1 MVLVEQHK
9 PQTTIVVANEPSE
22 QAEEAACILQD
33 YIEKI
38 SDARVEIKKESED
51 VSGNT
56 ILVGHSQM
64 VKDSSIEVP
73 SGVTFQL
80 NEEGFV
86 IKIVGNSLILAG
98 NEDGEYRGTVYAVYT
113 FLEELGC
120 RWFFPGEFGEVI
132 PEMDTISIN
141 AMDRTER
148 PSFRIRNIWYSGWAP
163 TTDQDHQDFRL
174 WRDCN
179 KLNTLSLSIPGDG
192 SIRRLVPSEE
202 YFESSPHLFA
212 INKDGDRRS
221 DMLCLS
227 EPETVNISVK
237 TIKDTFRDNPDT
249 LSFGFAPPD
258 GFPMCY
264 CQRCQDSIPEFNH
277 KGYGD
282 PSLSDLWFRFANC
295 IAQEVYKEFP
305 DRWVLT
311 NGYANRVRLP
321 EGIAEFSP
329 NLGIQSAIIAACTLH
344 PVGDKKCWQRTLYK
358 QLLDRWTDTLNCV
371 FVYDYDP
378 GNSLVNLPFPA
389 IHNLK
394 HDMPYFR
401 SRGTWGFWTEG
412 TNSWMVTH
420 LNYYVRAKL
429 MWDAEADVEALV
441 RDYCQK
447 FYADAADM
455 VEEYIWTLES
465 AVEQTASHQ
474 TWGRLMQ
481 WRTIFPPVQQK
492 LDYLMSQAEDS
503 VQDSCSRQRVQVL
516 RLVHNHMKAYV
527 RMEQFAAQ
535 GQFQVGLEWA
545 DKMLAIRDEVNIIKS
560 GLLPHTPEW
569 AHDFRTTLEWHKE
582 IYQDLADKAGG
593 QEGELLTLL
602 PRQWEFKLDP
612 KDVGVIY
619 QWYLDGRGEDW
630 ATIDTTLNWEGQ
642 GYQDQQGWG
651 FWGKA
656 WYRTGF
662 HVPADIEEGKSIWLT
677 IGAVYNRG
685 VWVWFNGMMQ
695 QFEKDRH
702 WRLGHHDVRTPIHI
716 DVTDWARSGEIN
728 HVAVLV
734 NTTPPDRNPRGGIH
748 RRSFLWTPR

>member
-9 PQTTIVVANEPSE
+9 PQATIVVANSPSE
-22 QAEEAACILQD
+22 QAKKAASILQN

-38 SDARVEIKKESED
+38 SNARIEIGSEFED
-51 VSGNT
+51 VSGNI
-56 ILVGHSQM
+56 ILVGHSQR
-64 VKDSSIEVP
+64 VKDLSVTVP
-73 SGVTFQL
+73 SGFTFQL

-86 IKIVGNSLILAG
+86 IKTVGNSLILAG
-98 NEDGEYRGTVYAVYT
+98 NEDGEYRGTIYAVYA
-113 FLEELGC
+113 FLEKLGC
-120 RWFFPGEFGEVI
+120 RWFFPGEFGEVV
-132 PEMDTISIN
+132 PEIDTISID
-141 AMDRTER
+141 AIDCTER

-179 KLNTLSLSIPGDG
+179 RLNTLSLSLPGDG
-192 SIRRLVPSEE
+192 SIRRLVPPEK
-202 YFESSPHLFA
+202 YFESQPYLFA
-212 INKDGDRRS
+212 VNKDGSRRS

-227 EPETVNISVK
+227 EPEAVK
-237 TIKDTFRDNPDT
+237 IAVQTIKDTFRGNPDT

-258 GFPMCY
+258 GFPTCY
-264 CQRCQDSIPEFNH
+264 CQRCQDNIPGFNH

-282 PSLSDLWFRFANC
+282 PSLSDLWFRFANH
-295 IAQEVYKEFP
+295 IATEVYKEFP
-305 DRWVLT
+305 NRWVLT

-329 NLGIQSAIIAACTLH
+329 NLGIQSAVIAACTLH
-344 PVGDKKCWQRTLYK
+344 HVGDEKCWQRTLYK
-358 QLLDRWTDTLNCV
+358 QLLDRWTDMLNCV
-371 FVYDYDP
+371 FIYDYDP

-394 HDMPYFR
+394 RDMPYFK

-420 LNYYVRAKL
+420 LNYYLRAKL
-429 MWDAEADVEALV
+429 MWDVEVDVEALV
-441 RDYCQK
+441 DDYCQK

-455 VEEYIWTLES
+455 IAEYIWTLES
-465 AVEQTASHQ
+465 AVEKTVSHQ

-481 WRTIFPPVQQK
+481 WRTIFPPVQKK
-492 LDYLMSQAEDS
+492 LDSLMSQAENL
-503 VQDSCSRQRVQVL
+503 VQDSRSKKRVQVL
-516 RLVHNHMKAYV
+516 KLVHNHMKAYV
-527 RMEQFAAQ
+527 RMEQVVAQ
-535 GQFQVGLEWA
+535 GKFREGLEWA
-545 DKMLAIRDEVNIIKS
+545 DRMLVIRDEVNTIKS

-569 AHDFRTTLEWHKE
+569 ASDFRTTLEWHKD
-582 IYQDLADKAGG
+582 IYQDLAEKAGG
-593 QEGELLTLL
+593 KEGELLALL
-602 PRQWEFKLDP
+602 PRKWEFRLDP
-612 KDVGVIY
+612 KDIGVIY
-619 QWYLDGRGEDW
+619 QWYLECNSEDW
-630 ATIDTTLNWEGQ
+630 AEIDTTLNWEAQ
-642 GYQDQQGWG
+642 GYQDQQGWS

-662 HVPADIEEGKSIWLT
+662 SVPERIGSKSTWLT

-695 QFEKDRH
+695 QFEKERH

-716 DVTDWARSGEIN
+716 DVTDWIRPGEIN

>member
-1 MVLVEQHK
+1 LVLVEQHK

-86 IKIVGNSLILAG
+86 IKTVGNSLILAG

-148 PSFRIRNIWYSGWAP
+148 PSFRIRNIWYSGWVP

-329 NLGIQSAIIAACTLH
+329 NLGIKSALIAACTLH

-447 FYADAADM
+447 FYVDVADM

-481 WRTIFPPVQQK
+481 WRTIFPPVHQK
-492 LDYLMSQAEDS
+492 LDYLISQAEDS

-535 GQFQVGLEWA
+535 GQFQAGLEWA

-582 IYQDLADKAGG
+582 IYQDLAEKAGG

>member
-1 MVLVEQHK
+1 MVLVKRHK
-9 PQTTIVVANEPSE
+9 PQATIVLANEPSE
-22 QAEEAACILQD
+22 QAQEAACILQD

-38 SDARVEIKKESED
+38 SDAHIEIKKESENI
-51 VSGNT
+51 SGNT
-56 ILVGHSQM
+56 ILVGHNQK
-64 VKDSSIEVP
+64 VKDLSIEVP
-73 SGVTFQL
+73 SGSTFQL

-86 IKIVGNSLILAG
+86 IKTAGNSLILVG
-98 NEDGEYRGTVYAVYT
+98 NEDGEYRGTIYAVYT

-132 PEMDTISIN
+132 PEIDTISVR
-141 AMDRTER
+141 AMDCIEH

-163 TTDQDHQDFRL
+163 ATDQDHQDFRL
-174 WRDCN
+174 WRDRN

-192 SIRRLVPSEE
+192 SIRRLVPAKE
-202 YFESSPHLFA
+202 YFENSPHLFA
-212 INKDGDRRS
+212 LNKDGDRRS

-227 EPETVNISVK
+227 EPETVNIAVK

-264 CQRCQDSIPEFNH
+264 CQHCQDSIPEFNH

-282 PSLSDLWFRFANC
+282 PSLSDLWFRFANY
-295 IAQEVYKEFP
+295 IAKGVYEEFP

-344 PVGDKKCWQRTLYK
+344 HVGDQRCWQRTLYK

-371 FVYDYDP
+371 FIYDYDP

-394 HDMPYFR
+394 RDMPYFR

-429 MWDAEADVEALV
+429 MWDTEADVEALV
-441 RDYCQK
+441 RDYCRK
-447 FYADAADM
+447 FYADAADV

-465 AVEQTASHQ
+465 AVEQTTSHQ

-481 WRTIFPPVQQK
+481 WKTIFPPVQQK
-492 LDYLMSQAEDS
+492 LDYLISQAEEL
-503 VQDSCSRQRVQVL
+503 VQDSRSRERVQVL

-527 RMEQFAAQ
+527 KMEQFVAQ

-545 DKMLAIRDEVNIIKS
+545 DKMMAIRDEVNIIKS
-560 GLLPHTPEW
+560 GLLPHTPDW
-569 AHDFRTTLEWHKE
+569 ARDFRTTLEWHKE
-582 IYQDLADKAGG
+582 IYQDLANKAGG
-593 QEGELLTLL
+593 QEGKLLTLL

-612 KDVGVIY
+612 KDIGVIY
-619 QWYLDGRGEDW
+619 QWYLDGIGEDW

-662 HVPADIEEGKSIWLT
+662 HVPADVEEGKSIWLT

-685 VWVWFNGMMQ
+685 VWIWLNGMMQ
-695 QFEKDRH
+695 RFEKDRH

-716 DVTDWARSGEIN
+716 DVTDWVRSGEIN